1 MAILAPP
8 AIYKNLV
15 ITGNS
20 LRDNYSADS
29 PDGIVRAFNAVTGK
43 LVWQFDPIPKALRN
57 KTGAANTWAKLS
69 VDQKHGIV
77 YLATSSP
84 SPDYYGG
91 LRNKPMPYTDALVA
105 LNANTGKV
113 IWSYQ
118 LIHHNLWDYDLP
130 AQPSLVTLHVH
141 GKAIPAVVETT
152 KMGMIFSFNR
162 LTGKPIFPI
171 VERKVPQST
180 LAGETTAKTQPF
192 PTVPKPLIQQT
203 FTARNAWGAVYFDKK
218 SCMKKMAHL
227 KNQGIYTPPSIQGS
241 LQVPGAIGGSEW
253 GGGVFNPQTE
263 NYIVNM
269 NNMAWVDYLIPRK
282 NYDKERKKFG
292 KGIEE
297 FGPQKGVPYGM
308 ARFPLLSNLG
318 APCSP
323 TPWGKL
329 ISVNLVTGKVNWQ
342 RPIGFKPLL
351 GPIHSFKSWGSP
363 TIGGG
368 LLTKP
373 GLLFISS
380 TLDGY
385 FRAIS
390 TKTGKT
396 IWKEKLPAPGIATPM
411 TYRWHGKQYIVIAA
425 GGSALMKTPLSD
437 AVVAYALPSIKR
449 LINRVK

>member
-1 MAILAPP
+1 
-8 AIYKNLV
+8 
-15 ITGNS
+15 
-20 LRDNYSADS
+20 
-29 PDGIVRAFNAVTGK
+29 
-43 LVWQFDPIPKALRN
+43 
-57 KTGAANTWAKLS
+57 
-69 VDQKHGIV
+69 
-77 YLATSSP
+77 
-84 SPDYYGG
+84 
-91 LRNKPMPYTDALVA
+91 
-105 LNANTGKV
+105 
-113 IWSYQ
+113 
-118 LIHHNLWDYDLP
+118 
-130 AQPSLVTLHVH
+130 
-141 GKAIPAVVETT
+141 
-152 KMGMIFSFNR
+152 
-162 LTGKPIFPI
+162 
-171 VERKVPQST
+171 
-180 LAGETTAKTQPF
+180 
-192 PTVPKPLIQQT
+192 
-203 FTARNAWGAVYFDKK
+203 
-218 SCMKKMAHL
+218 MKKMAHL